1 MATFSGRNSPT
12 ALAALAPSINNLAAA
27 KNARSQAAAGLIK
40 TMGVQFDKQKEKEA
54 RKQKNQAAQQVAEKL
69 LQDPAFRRQAPGI
82 TDSAGLVK
90 LIGADNVVKFG
101 LDTQQADR
109 VAQESATRINL
120 TKKQIEKYETD
131 ARLAESNEASG
142 KAFASLVGNIYG
154 SDEFTQEDL
163 KLGLQ
168 NLSSTDALKAVGIY
182 NQSNPENAL
191 KIIEKDGRRV
201 LYNTVTGRMEFMD
214 EGASPLS
221 REHKSQEA
229 AVMADSSLTPEQKQ
243 AKIQQLNAY
252 YQAPRDEFGDPMPGF
267 GGGAAGGAGGP
278 TGVPAGGPGGGGSG
292 DPTGDPTARITLE
305 GNSNLKALF
314 EKMGE
319 DVLTDPRKVDGFLW
333 QYRKLLS
340 DEQKET
346 FKKYVIQESIER
358 EKEKRAAALAAQI
371 EANNP
376 DKPGVVA
383 SYLKNLTIPGFSD
396 PISSM
401 IPDMDVLRKAY
412 QEYAI
417 DPLYR
422 PSGPGGLSE
431 KEPHKLV
438 KGIKD
443 YMMGGESQSSTPPKV
458 SESQKT
464 RPSPQINRAENLNPS
479 TVQNQDAPATNQ
491 PRTSML
497 EKSRQGPLERSFKR
511 TVKDLSSRIKAY
523 EDSGKSFNFNL
534 AKQIT
539 REKARRN
546 EGRNAPDVVKA
557 LSKMTIDKINNK
569 PKSAAEEK
577 AQISLQKVIMEML
590 ELEGPIT
597 SYGDPRMQ
605 SSITPVE

>member
-120 TKKQIEKYETD
+120 TNKQIEKYETD

-142 KAFASLVGNIYG
+142 KAFSTAVGAMFG
-154 SDEFTQEDL
+154 EGFTQE
-163 KLGLQ
+163 
-168 NLSSTDALKAVGIY
+168 NLMAAIQGMNSNDAASSVRIY
-182 NQSNPENAL
+182 NERNPQDPLQEITVGGKTYIYSPKTGNAML
-191 KIIEKDGRRV
+191 ADDGSQLDKETASRLAAIDQMNISPEEKEKMKQGV
-201 LYNTVTGRMEFMD
+201 LRF
-214 EGASPLS
+214 
-221 REHKSQEA
+221 A
-229 AVMADSSLTPEQKQ
+229 A
-243 AKIQQLNAY
+243 I
-252 YQAPRDEFGDPMPGF
+252 PRDEFGDPAPGF
-267 GGGAAGGAGGP
+267 GVGAAGGAGGAGGVP
-278 TGVPAGGPGGGGSG
+278 AGGPGGVPAGGPGGGGSG

-305 GNSNLKALF
+305 GNLQTLF
-314 EKMGE
+314 DKMRE

-333 QYRKLLS
+333 QYRDKLS
-340 DEQKET
+340 DEEKET
-346 FKKYVIQESIER
+346 FKRFVVQESIVTAE
-358 EKEKRAAALAAQI
+358 EKRTAALAAQI

-383 SYLKNLTIPGFSD
+383 SYLKNLTIPFTSD

-412 QEYAI
+412 QDKSNELKSYT
-417 DPLYR
+417 R
-422 PSGPGGLSE
+422 PGAASVPGSQI
-431 KEPHKLV
+431 V

-464 RPSPQINRAENLNPS
+464 RPSPQINRAENLNP
-479 TVQNQDAPATNQ
+479 NQ

-497 EKSRQGPLERSFKR
+497 EKSRQGPLEKSFKR

-539 REKARRN
+539 REKARRE
-546 EGRNAPDVVKA
+546 EGRNAPDVVKE

-577 AQISLQKVIMEML
+577 AQTSLQKVIMEML

>member
-305 GNSNLKALF
+305 GNSNLKTLF

-319 DVLTDPRKVDGFLW
+319 DVLENPEKVDGFLW
-333 QYRKLLS
+333 QYRDKLS
-340 DEQKET
+340 DAEKET

-358 EKEKRAAALAAQI
+358 EKEKRAAKLAAQI
-371 EANNP
+371 EANYP
-376 DKPGVVA
+376 GKPGFLDRV
-383 SYLKNLTIPGFSD
+383 L
-396 PISSM
+396 SM
-401 IPDMDVLRKAY
+401 L
-412 QEYAI
+412 
-417 DPLYR
+417 
-422 PSGPGGLSE
+422 PSGVVTGGRAIYDTSPQT
-431 KEPHKLV
+431 KEV
-438 KGIKD
+438 AT
-443 YMMGGESQSSTPPKV
+443 ER
-458 SESQKT
+458 
-464 RPSPQINRAENLNPS
+464 RPSPQINRAENLNP
-479 TVQNQDAPATNQ
+479 NQ

-539 REKARRN
+539 REKARRE
-546 EGRNAPDVVKA
+546 EGRNAPDVVKE

-577 AQISLQKVIMEML
+577 AQTSLQKVIMEML

>member
-1 MATFSGRNSPT
+1 M
-12 ALAALAPSINNLAAA
+12 AALAPSINNLAAA

-120 TKKQIEKYETD
+120 TNKQIEKYETD

-358 EKEKRAAALAAQI
+358 EKEKRAAALAALLDPKVPPI
-371 EANNP
+371 EN
-376 DKPGVVA
+376 V
-383 SYLKNLTIPGFSD
+383 I
-396 PISSM
+396 
-401 IPDMDVLRKAY
+401 
-412 QEYAI
+412 
-417 DPLYR
+417 
-422 PSGPGGLSE
+422 
-431 KEPHKLV
+431 
-438 KGIKD
+438 
-443 YMMGGESQSSTPPKV
+443 MGGPDNRNPFGRFWDELKQLNDESTD
-458 SESQKT
+458 ELLGRN

>member
-120 TKKQIEKYETD
+120 TNKQIEKYETD

-142 KAFASLVGNIYG
+142 KAFSTAVGAMFG
-154 SDEFTQEDL
+154 EGFTQE
-163 KLGLQ
+163 
-168 NLSSTDALKAVGIY
+168 NLMAAIQGMNSNDAASSVRIY
-182 NQSNPENAL
+182 NERNPQDPLQEITVGGKTYIYSPKTGNAML
-191 KIIEKDGRRV
+191 ADDGSQLDKETASRLAAIDQMNISPEEKEKMKQGV
-201 LYNTVTGRMEFMD
+201 LRF
-214 EGASPLS
+214 
-221 REHKSQEA
+221 A
-229 AVMADSSLTPEQKQ
+229 A
-243 AKIQQLNAY
+243 I
-252 YQAPRDEFGDPMPGF
+252 PRDEFGDPAPGF
-267 GGGAAGGAGGP
+267 GVGAAGGAGGAGGVP
-278 TGVPAGGPGGGGSG
+278 AGGPGGVPAGGPGGGGSG

-305 GNSNLKALF
+305 GNLQTLF
-314 EKMGE
+314 DKMP
-319 DVLTDPRKVDGFLW
+319 DNVLTDPSKVDGFLW
-333 QYRKLLS
+333 QYRDKLS
-340 DEQKET
+340 DEEKET
-346 FKKYVIQESIER
+346 FKRFVVQESIVTAE
-358 EKEKRAAALAAQI
+358 EKRTAALAAQI

-383 SYLKNLTIPGFSD
+383 SYLKNLTIPFTSD

-412 QEYAI
+412 QDKSNELKSYT
-417 DPLYR
+417 R
-422 PSGPGGLSE
+422 PGAASVPGSQI
-431 KEPHKLV
+431 V

-464 RPSPQINRAENLNPS
+464 RPSPQINRAENLNP
-479 TVQNQDAPATNQ
+479 NQ

-497 EKSRQGPLERSFKR
+497 EKSRQGPLEKSFKR

-539 REKARRN
+539 REKARRE
-546 EGRNAPDVVKA
+546 EGRNAPDVVKE

-577 AQISLQKVIMEML
+577 AQTSLQKVIMEML